1 MSRLS
6 PAAVLVTAL
15 ACLALTSCGDD
26 SAPGTATD
34 PEGSSGTT
42 STPAPTAEPTV
53 GTYPEFEPADYSY
66 TLSVS
71 CFCADAGAPI
81 RVTVEHGD
89 VTGAVYQGGGRG
101 GVEAGDPAEEYRWL
115 TINDVIAAA
124 NDTEAASV
132 NVTWPDGQ
140 DYPSSV
146 YVDQDRNMADEEVG
160 YDVSD
165 VSVG

>member
-34 PEGSSGTT
+34 PGGSAST
-42 STPAPTAEPTV
+42 SSSPTPTAEPTV
-53 GTYPEFEPADYSY
+53 GSYPSFGPQDYSY

-81 RVTVEHGD
+81 RITVEGGD
-89 VTGAVYQGGGRG
+89 VTDAVYLGGGRG
-101 GVEAGDPAEEYRWL
+101 VQAGDTVDDYRWL
-115 TINDVIAAA
+115 TINDVIDAA
-124 NDTEAASV
+124 NDTEAYSV
-132 NVTWPDGQ
+132 NVTWPSGQ
-140 DYPSSV
+140 DYPKSV
-146 YVDQDRNMADEEVG
+146 YVDQQKLTIDEEVG

-165 VSVG
+165 VTVT